1 MGEGFQYGDLIFLAL
16 VALFI
21 GFRLRAMLGKQ
32 TGFDPR
38 EAWKQATR
46 DGQPQEKVIQI
57 PDRISKAQKQE
68 EDSILEKLKSNTSVS
83 DGLKAI
89 KQVDPQFSPTEFIAG
104 AKMAFEWVVLAF
116 SKGDRDKLRMLL
128 SDERY
133 KEFTREIDAN
143 MQAGKQQETTLVA
156 INAAD
161 ILEAALV
168 GSKAQITLQFAT
180 EQISVVRDK
189 DGNIISGDASAI
201 ENVVDTWTFERD
213 TSSRDPNWKIT
224 LT

>member
-89 KQVDPQFSPTEFIAG
+89 KQADPQFSPTEFIAG

-156 INAAD
+156 ITAAD

>member
-16 VALFI
+16 IALFI
-21 GFRLRAMLGKQ
+21 GFRLRAMLGKE

-46 DGQPQEKVIQI
+46 DGQPQEKVVQI
-57 PDRISKAQKQE
+57 PDRISRAQKLE
-68 EDSILEKLKSNTSVS
+68 EESILEKLKSNTSVS

-89 KQVDPQFSPTEFIAG
+89 KQVDPQFSPTEFISG
-104 AKMAFEWVVLAF
+104 SKLAFEWVVSAF

-156 INAAD
+156 ITQAD
-161 ILEAALV
+161 IVDAALV
-168 GSKAQITLQFAT
+168 GSKAQITVQFVT

-189 DGNIISGDASAI
+189 DNNIISGDASAI

-213 TSSRDPNWKIT
+213 TNSRDPNWKIT

>member
-46 DGQPQEKVIQI
+46 DAQPQDKVIQI
-57 PDRISKAQKQE
+57 PDRISKAQQQE
-68 EDSILEKLKSNTSVS
+68 EESILEKLKGNTTVT

-89 KQVDPQFSPTEFIAG
+89 KQADAQFSPTEFIAG
-104 AKMAFEWVVLAF
+104 AKMAFEWVVSAF

-143 MQAGKQQETTLVA
+143 MQAGRQQDTTLVA
-156 INAAD
+156 ITAAD

-168 GSKAQITLQFAT
+168 GTKAQVTVQFVT
-180 EQISVVRDK
+180 EQISVIRDK

-213 TSSRDPNWKIT
+213 TNSRDPNWKIT